1 VFFRPLAA
9 QLTAATEQ
17 HWVVENR
24 PDAGGLLAVEA
35 AMRAAPDGYT
45 LLVASQN
52 VPVTRRY
59 LSRGK
64 PIEPTSELTPI
75 SALWRTTLVISS
87 HPSFRAK
94 SLKELI
100 ADARSNPGKIAYTT
114 SGIGTQAHTADMIN
128 GPRDLIRFLSSV
140 TTLKSGTLITTGTSA
155 GVSKLVDGDHLEG
168 TIDGI
173 GTMELEVRAEA

>member
-1 VFFRPLAA
+1 MFFRPLAA

-64 PIEPTSELTPI
+64 PIEPTSDLTPI
-75 SALWRTTLVISS
+75 SALWRTASAPTT
-87 HPSFRAK
+87 
-94 SLKELI
+94 
-100 ADARSNPGKIAYTT
+100 ARSSPPTT
-114 SGIGTQAHTADMIN
+114 SW
-128 GPRDLIRFLSSV
+128 PRYS
-140 TTLKSGTLITTGTSA
+140 
-155 GVSKLVDGDHLEG
+155 
-168 TIDGI
+168 
-173 GTMELEVRAEA
+173 